1 MKRKKNKKWW
11 DADKVSLLRKLWK
24 EGKND
29 TEIGAIFGVSAGS
42 VHGARERNGL
52 TRTAPIPLSDE
63 EKQAIRTL
71 APTHT
76 QAEIAEILHRSRPAV
91 REYIN
96 KNHIA
101 VKRRSGVVAAD
112 EQIDENGEGCEGLF
126 REYTYNTDV
135 LIMQF
140 LTEGYAVNYIANM
153 LGRNIE
159 SLQDYIKHN
168 KSRLMR
174 AHQNMMNYN
183 GVYAHRCN
191 KKRKEY

>member
-1 MKRKKNKKWW
+1 MASAKIWTEDKIEQVRQWVNEGLTSKEIAAKLGTTVP
-11 DADKVSLLRKLWK
+11 AVDKVRRRNKIYSPNPHIVWDMNKLEQLYKLW
-24 EGKND
+24 
-29 TEIGAIFGVSAGS
+29 SAGYS
-42 VHGARERNGL
+42 DTKISKIMGIDKVKIYRAR
-52 TRTAPIPLSDE
+52 LSYGFNI
-63 EKQAIRTL
+63 EKKPKKQKPEPEPKPVT
-71 APTHT
+71 
-76 QAEIAEILHRSRPAV
+76 
-91 REYIN
+91 N
-96 KNHIA
+96 
-101 VKRRSGVVAAD
+101 D
-112 EQIDENGEGCEGLF
+112 C